1 MTGDGGTAR
10 LRLVPAD
17 GSDPAGRLLADLP
30 PAWHGEVIGPG
41 IDGWET
47 IVEGGRDRPIRL
59 PGLPA
64 RLRHEIAWMAHWQ
77 HCDGL
82 KVSVD
87 VCKQLASML
96 AWADESGRPLPSLA
110 WAGKR
115 DLLRLHGVWFHALGA
130 RRAVACRAALHAKY
144 RCVLRADKA
153 VVGHEV
159 PVPRY
164 AEHVGQQ
171 PADCQAGRPQGD
183 EGADGMKASA
193 SAVVRPSARTRP
205 QTGLPSSGLSRSC
218 WSSGIPRRSDASRSR
233 SPSASTSGAIPRCS
247 PRSLWPRTA
256 SRPGDD
262 ATVDGLCDGRG
273 LPLDPVDRVG
283 VLQAQLDRVA
293 DGVVEHGAARRHR
306 PK

>member
-77 HCDGL
+77 HRDGL

-87 VCKQLASML
+87 VCNQLASML

-110 WAGKR
+110 WAGKH
-115 DLLRLHGVWFHALGA
+115 DLLRLPGPGGKWTPGTRGATRAFPCAIASPAGRWGA
-130 RRAVACRAALHAKY
+130 RREKPGCR
-144 RCVLRADKA
+144 
-153 VVGHEV
+153 G
-159 PVPRY
+159 
-164 AEHVGQQ
+164 
-171 PADCQAGRPQGD
+171 
-183 EGADGMKASA
+183 
-193 SAVVRPSARTRP
+193 
-205 QTGLPSSGLSRSC
+205 
-218 WSSGIPRRSDASRSR
+218 
-233 SPSASTSGAIPRCS
+233 
-247 PRSLWPRTA
+247 
-256 SRPGDD
+256 
-262 ATVDGLCDGRG
+262 
-273 LPLDPVDRVG
+273 
-283 VLQAQLDRVA
+283 
-293 DGVVEHGAARRHR
+293 
-306 PK
+306 